1 MTKEKLKRCLHTMTP
16 KALAA
21 LDHVT
26 EGLANG
32 GKPNKSEA
40 VRMSVIEKA
49 KKMGWGKSK
58 TKGE

>member
-1 MTKEKLKRCLHTMTP
+1 MTEKNQTGNRCLYLMSP

-21 LDHVT
+21 LDHVAK
-26 EGLANG
+26 GFAND

-49 KKMGWGKSK
+49 KKMGWKK
-58 TKGE
+58 